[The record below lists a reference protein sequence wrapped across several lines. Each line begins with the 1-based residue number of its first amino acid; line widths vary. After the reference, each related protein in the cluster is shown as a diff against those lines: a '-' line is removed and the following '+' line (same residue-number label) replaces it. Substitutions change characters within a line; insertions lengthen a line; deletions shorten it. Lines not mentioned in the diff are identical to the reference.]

1 MSKSPFPPRQQ
12 APLFAIRSCVADRAN
27 TVNRVEF
34 ENLKV
39 VVNNAKE
46 QCAQAI
52 DKTNQVIEATN
63 QILTTTKLFTIIF
76 DEMYTFVYPTGTVY
90 FSTMEP
96 EQFMTC
102 TKGYGVFG
110 YFSGNWGFTEQPL
123 FQTDLTFTY
132 FDPVSSDLST
142 EEGTA
147 PTLDELKQRELSG
160 SEATTPGGGM
170 KHQVTKKIYA
180 YWCQAEEPPSG
191 DIPDKRPDVP
201 GEIDPI
207 DTPEGETGG
216 QTGETEEKPG
226 ETTDETAQTDN

>member
-76 DEMYTFVYPTGTVY
+76 DEMYTFVYPTNTVY
-90 FSTMEP
+90 FSSMEP

-110 YFSGNWGFTEQPL
+110 YFSGNWGYTKKPIQEIEFTW
-123 FQTDLTFTY
+123 
-132 FDPVSSDLST
+132 FDPVDPSLST
-142 EEGTA
+142 KEGTA
-147 PTLDELKQRELSG
+147 PTLDELEQRPVAADNDPTDRYAG
-160 SEATTPGGGM
+160 QQ
-170 KHQVTKKIYA
+170 HIKKIPIYA

-191 DIPDKRPDVP
+191 DIPDDRPPVP

-226 ETTDETAQTDN
+226 ETTDGTAQTGN